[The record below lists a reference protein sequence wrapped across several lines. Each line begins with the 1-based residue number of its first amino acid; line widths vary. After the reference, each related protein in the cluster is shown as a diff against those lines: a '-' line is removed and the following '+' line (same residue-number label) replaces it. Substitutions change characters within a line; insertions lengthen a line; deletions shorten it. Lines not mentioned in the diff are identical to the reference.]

1 MMQLCAHIN
10 YRVAKDLLVSGVC
23 VRQGLLGIAD
33 SLLVPKWQLAQL
45 LNDHVSQIHKVKK

>member
-1 MMQLCAHIN
+1 MQLCAHID